1 MESFFIL
8 LLKSSLIL
16 LLFLVSYHF
25 FLRRETFFTSNRM
38 FLIIGLTASLIVPF
52 ITITKTT
59 YVPRA
64 TMSSGNYMVPSEIT
78 AQLDTGTSLN
88 WLNLVLVIYLM
99 GALYFGLKLLFQIR
113 TIQNIKKNGKVHTED
128 NCHHVRTY
136 SQISPFSFF
145 KYIFYNPRHYS
156 QNELNTIINH
166 EKVHVRQLHSLDILF
181 TEIILILQWFNPVV
195 WFYKSALKQNLEY
208 IADLEACNS
217 HQNKKEYQYL
227 MLKQATGNS
236 DITIANP
243 FFNSIIKKRIV
254 MLNQSKSKRINLLKL
269 LLVLPLLG
277 LFLVGFNTEEIV
289 EFSYTSPNEES
300 INKPSISFISPIKAS
315 DIKKVSSS
323 FGPARN
329 PFTKKMDFHNGIDLV
344 AESGKN
350 VLASADGKVE
360 LSATGTDNG
369 NYIVIK
375 HKDSYSTKYL
385 HLKDRM
391 VENGDK
397 VSKGQIIGHVG
408 STGKSTGPHL
418 HFEVL
423 QFKKPLNPES
433 LIPFKTTASRN
444 NAKKTPPNQ
453 LSKTEKDFEFVIDK
467 RTSDSEL
474 SEKKAYLAK
483 NGIDF
488 SYTIVRNKSK
498 EIIDLAFHISGE
510 GLKGNTFNNSYSSS
524 NDKGISPLMVSIDK
538 ERNKVFIGSKTYQS
552 SQNTSIGSNGNQ
564 VWLSSVD
571 DNDITVISENEG
583 FFFIDTDGDK
593 APLYFIDEKKS
604 TQKAV
609 RDLSPNEIG
618 SINVLK
624 GEAARTKYGKA
635 AKNGVVEI
643 TTKDEK

>member
-1 MESFFIL
+1 MESFFTF
-8 LLKSSLIL
+8 LLKSSLIP

-25 FLRRETFFTSNRM
+25 FLRRETFFTSNRV
-38 FLIIGLTASLIVPF
+38 FLIIGLTASFIVPF

-64 TMSSGNYMVPSEIT
+64 TMSSGSNIAPSEIG
-78 AQLDTGTSLN
+78 AQLDTETSFNSLFP
-88 WLNLVLVIYLM
+88 VLVIYLM
-99 GALYFGLKLLFQIR
+99 GVLYFGLKLLFQIR
-113 TIQNIKKNGKVHTED
+113 TIQNLKKNGNILTED
-128 NCHHVRTY
+128 SCHHVRTH

-145 KYIFYNPRHYS
+145 KYIFYNPRQYD
-156 QNELNTIINH
+156 QNELNTIISH

-181 TEIILILQWFNPVV
+181 TEIILILQWFNPAV
-195 WFYKSALKQNLEY
+195 WFYKTALKQNLEY

-227 MLKQATGNS
+227 MLKQATGNQ

-277 LFLVGFNTEEIV
+277 LFLVGFNTKETV
-289 EFSYTSPNEES
+289 EFSDTTTNGVS
-300 INKPSISFISPIKAS
+300 IYEPPISFISPIKAK

-329 PFTKKMDFHNGIDLV
+329 PFTKDMDFHSGIDLV

-360 LSATGTDNG
+360 LSATDTNNG

-385 HLKDRM
+385 HLKDRT
-391 VENGDK
+391 VEAGDK
-397 VSKGQIIGHVG
+397 VAKGQIIGHVG
-408 STGKSTGPHL
+408 STGKSTGTHL

-433 LIPFKTTASRN
+433 LIPFKTAASQSN
-444 NAKKTPPNQ
+444 IKKTGSNQ
-453 LSKTEKDFEFVIDK
+453 LSQTKKDFEFIIDK
-467 RTSDSEL
+467 ETSNAEF

-488 SYTIVRNKSK
+488 SYTIVRNESE
-498 EIIDLAFHISGE
+498 EIIDLSFHISGE
-510 GLKGNTFNNSYSSS
+510 GIQGKTFNNHYSTSD
-524 NDKGISPLMVSIDK
+524 DKGISPLTVFINK
-538 ERNKVFIGSKTYQS
+538 ERNKVFIGSKNYQS
-552 SQNTSIGSNGNQ
+552 SKNTSIGSNSNR
-564 VWLSSVD
+564 VWLSSD
-571 DNDITVISENEG
+571 DSSDIKVITEDDG

-593 APLYFIDEKKS
+593 APLYIIDEKES
-604 TQKAV
+604 TQNAV
-609 RDLSPNEIG
+609 RNLSPNEIE

-624 GEAARTKYGKA
+624 GEAARKKYGKA

-643 TTKDEK
+643 TTKDKK